1 MTTFKKNLI
10 TFALIPVATMVSA
23 QKKDSIP
30 NKVIAF
36 VTDKFPQARDLNI
49 EFTQVTPY
57 KFSPELYGND
67 LPENKIKSF
76 QQVKANANVY
86 LIKNRK
92 WLLSA
97 SLNYRFT
104 SINAE
109 NNMNIFSEENMN
121 KGNFHYHSEAVN
133 VTHFTKLFNKIAIFS
148 ATASVDG
155 SDQHFERIRGMVTGS
170 LVLKANA
177 KTKMTLGV
185 AIFVDPST
193 PIPALPI
200 FTYEHKFDNGWVA
213 DIILPKKVLVRK
225 DVFSNG
231 RISFGT
237 EMDNTSFY
245 LYPSGKTY
253 EFRQLEINS
262 GAIYEHN
269 LGGNFIGTL
278 KTGIRATPASR
289 VFEKKE
295 SPNDFIFDAN
305 AKPSFYFNVG
315 ISYNPFGKPRV
326 K

>member
-1 MTTFKKNLI
+1 MTTFKKNII
-10 TFALIPVATMVSA
+10 TFTVFPFLTMVSA
-23 QKKDSIP
+23 QKRDSIP
-30 NKVIAF
+30 QKVIAF

-57 KFSPELYGND
+57 KYSPELYGND
-67 LPENKIKSF
+67 LPENKIRSF

-86 LIKNRK
+86 FIKNRK
-92 WLLSA
+92 WILSA

-104 SINAE
+104 SINSE
-109 NNMNIFSEENMN
+109 NRVNLFSEQNISR
-121 KGNFHYHSEAVN
+121 GNFHYHFESVN
-133 VTHFTKLFNKIAIFS
+133 ITRFAKIFS
-148 ATASVDG
+148 KTAVFSASASADG

-185 AIFVDPST
+185 AVFIDPST
-193 PIPALPI
+193 PIPALPV

-213 DIILPKKVLVRK
+213 DIILPKKISVRK
-225 DVFSNG
+225 DIYSNG

-237 EMDNTSFY
+237 GMENTSFY

-262 GAIYEHN
+262 GAMYEHH
-269 LGGNFIGTL
+269 LGGNFIATL
-278 KTGIRATPASR
+278 KAGLRAAPVSR
-289 VFEKKE
+289 IFEKKE

-305 AKPSFYFNVG
+305 AKPAVYLNVG
-315 ISYNPFGKPRV
+315 ISYNPFGKV
-326 K
+326 KRK

>member
-30 NKVIAF
+30 NRVIAF
-36 VTDKFPQARDLNI
+36 VTDKFPQARDLNV

-86 LIKNRK
+86 FIKNRK
-92 WLLSA
+92 WLLST

-109 NNMNIFSEENMN
+109 NNINFFSDENVS

-133 VTHFTKLFNKIAIFS
+133 VTHFTKLFNKTAIFS

-185 AIFVDPST
+185 AIFADPST

-225 DVFSNG
+225 DIFSNG

-269 LGGNFIGTL
+269 LGGNFIGTF
-278 KTGIRATPASR
+278 KTGIRATPAAR
-289 VFEKKE
+289 IFEKKE

-305 AKPSFYFNVG
+305 AKPSFYFNMG

>member
-1 MTTFKKNLI
+1 MILLKKNLI

-30 NKVIAF
+30 HKVIAF

-57 KFSPELYGND
+57 QFSPELYGSD

-86 LIKNRK
+86 FIKNRK

-104 SINAE
+104 SVNSE
-109 NNMNIFSEENMN
+109 NNINIFSEENTN

-133 VTHFTKLFNKIAIFS
+133 VTYFSKLFNKIAVYS
-148 ATASVDG
+148 ATLSTDG
-155 SDQHFERIRGMVTGS
+155 SDQRFERIRGMVTGS

-177 KTKMTLGV
+177 KTKMTLGIAV
-185 AIFVDPST
+185 LADPST

-213 DIILPKKVLVRK
+213 DVLLPKKVLVRK
-225 DVFSNG
+225 DIFSNG

-237 EMDNTSFY
+237 EMDTTSFY

-262 GAIYEHN
+262 GVIYEHH
-269 LGGNFIGTL
+269 LSGNFIGTL
-278 KTGIRATPASR
+278 KTGLRATPNSR
-289 VFEKKE
+289 IFEKQE
-295 SPNDFIFDAN
+295 SPRDYIFESN
-305 AKPSFYFNVG
+305 AKPSFYFNLG
-315 ISYNPFGKPRV
+315 ISYNPFGKPRT

>member
-1 MTTFKKNLI
+1 MILFKKNLI
-10 TFALIPVATMVSA
+10 TFALILVATIVSA
-23 QKKDSIP
+23 QKRDSIP
-30 NKVIAF
+30 HKVVAF

-57 KFSPELYGND
+57 QFSPELYGSD
-67 LPENKIKSF
+67 LPENKIRSF

-86 LIKNRK
+86 FIKNRK
-92 WLLSA
+92 WMLSG

-104 SINAE
+104 SVNSE
-109 NNMNIFSEENMN
+109 NNINIFSNENTN

-133 VTHFTKLFNKIAIFS
+133 VTYFSKLFNKIAVYS
-148 ATASVDG
+148 ATVSTDG

-185 AIFVDPST
+185 AVLIDPST
-193 PIPALPI
+193 AIPALPI

-225 DVFSNG
+225 DIFSNG

-237 EMDNTSFY
+237 EMDTTSFY

-262 GAIYEHN
+262 GAIYEHH
-269 LGGNFIGTL
+269 LGGNFIGTF
-278 KTGIRATPASR
+278 KTGLRATPNSR

-295 SPNDFIFDAN
+295 SQKDYIFESK

-315 ISYNPFGKPRV
+315 LSYNPFGKPRT

>member
-1 MTTFKKNLI
+1 MILFKKNLI
-10 TFALIPVATMVSA
+10 TFALIPVATIVSA
-23 QKKDSIP
+23 QKRDSIP
-30 NKVIAF
+30 HKVVAF
-36 VTDKFPQARDLNI
+36 VTDKFPQARDLNV

-57 KFSPELYGND
+57 KFSPELYGSD

-86 LIKNRK
+86 FIKNRK
-92 WLLSA
+92 WMLSG

-104 SINAE
+104 SVNSE
-109 NNMNIFSEENMN
+109 NNINIFSDEDTN

-133 VTHFTKLFNKIAIFS
+133 VTYFSKLFNKIAVYS
-148 ATASVDG
+148 ATVSTDG

-185 AIFVDPST
+185 AVLIDPST

-225 DVFSNG
+225 DIFSNG

-237 EMDNTSFY
+237 EMDTTSFY

-262 GAIYEHN
+262 GAIYEHH
-269 LGGNFIGTL
+269 LGGNFIGTF
-278 KTGIRATPASR
+278 KTGLRATPNSR
-289 VFEKKE
+289 IFEKKE
-295 SPNDFIFDAN
+295 SQKNYIFESN
-305 AKPSFYFNVG
+305 SKPSFYFNVG
-315 ISYNPFGKPRV
+315 LSYNPFGKPRT